1 MIEFLLTIPKELQ
14 VIIPSCIVIGVWY
27 GWNTKTGEING
38 NKKTKKIKS

>member
-27 GWNTKTGEING
+27 GWNTKTGEKWQQKD
-38 NKKTKKIKS
+38 KKD